1 MRLKL
6 RKRMGRCPVPG
17 QPVKSTLVLII
28 LFFIVSAVLLDLQPV
43 LAQDS
48 EEYLTIPRIEAITF
62 DGMPDEAAWDAIDP
76 VPMVQYTP
84 NAGAEP
90 TEKTEIRVAY
100 DDDYFYASLRAYDS
114 NPDGIRGNSLY
125 RDRLA
130 GSDHFEILLDTYNDN
145 ETGYIFTTTP
155 TGIRND
161 VAISNDATGG
171 SITSGEWLN
180 RDFNTFWDAKTQ
192 VTDEGWFAE
201 IRIPFS
207 SLRFQEN
214 DGTVIMGLTL
224 QRKIA
229 RKTERL
235 VYPAIPPESD
245 FAFLRPSKAKKIRI
259 EGIDSPNRLYI
270 TPYALGGLQQLNE
283 LNDAGT
289 DYDRI
294 NDGRWDI
301 GGDIKMSLTNY
312 LTMDLTVNTDFAQV
326 EADDQQVNLTRFSL
340 FFPEKRQFFQERA
353 SLFEFRTGGLSR
365 LFYSRR
371 IGLSSGGEL
380 ISIYGGARIVGRV
393 GEWDLGVL
401 NMQTA
406 KEEGV
411 LPSENFGVVRL
422 RRRIFNENS
431 YAGGMFTS
439 RIGADG
445 SYNIGYGVDGLV
457 RLFGD
462 DYLNLKFAQTFDD
475 DPIGAEPIRD
485 FNSARFTAELQRRRR
500 EGLGY
505 NAAFIWSGE
514 NYNPE
519 LGFVQ
524 RYDYKHLNGELNHTW
539 LFDRGPFIWH
549 QIGATGFA
557 FIRNGDQSIQ
567 SAEYGPEWNFN
578 TRGSSSGTIEFKISY
593 EDLLTDFELSDEAI
607 VPRENYTFY
616 QAGVSYDMPPERL
629 VSTGI
634 QVEGGTF
641 YDGTRISF
649 MLDPSWNISKHLE
662 LSAEYQYERIRFD
675 DRNQKFDAHIAR
687 LRIGTALNNQVST
700 NSLIQYNSTLDLI
713 SANVRFRYNFR
724 EGQDLWIVYNEGL
737 NTSPY
742 KTDPHLPISDSR
754 TILIK
759 FTYTFQS

>member
-1 MRLKL
+1 MIPLL
-6 RKRMGRCPVPG
+6 
-17 QPVKSTLVLII
+17 
-28 LFFIVSAVLLDLQPV
+28 LFLLFP
-43 LAQDS
+43 LADS
-48 EEYLTIPRIEAITF
+48 GYAQNREAYYTVPRIDRIRF
-62 DGMPDEAAWDAIDP
+62 DGMPDEAAWEAIEP
-76 VPMVQYTP
+76 VPLVQYTP
-84 NAGAEP
+84 NAGAPP
-90 TEKTEIRVAY
+90 TEKTEIRIAH
-100 DDDYFYASLRAYDS
+100 DDDYFYASLRGYDS

-145 ETGYIFTTTP
+145 ETAYIFTTTP

-171 SITSGEWLN
+171 SITSGGWLN
-180 RDFNTFWDAKTQ
+180 RDFNTFWDAKTT

-207 SLRFQEN
+207 SLRFQTN
-214 DGTVIMGLTL
+214 DGTAVMGLTL

-270 TPYALGGLQQLNE
+270 TPYALGGLQQQNE
-283 LNDAGT
+283 LRT
-289 DYDRI
+289 DNSGFDRTS
-294 NDGRWDI
+294 DGRWDF
-301 GGDIKMSLTNY
+301 GGDFKMSLTNY
-312 LTMDLTVNTDFAQV
+312 LTLDLTANTDFAQV

-371 IGLSSGGEL
+371 IGLSAGGEL
-380 ISIYGGARIVGRV
+380 IPIYGGARLTGRL
-393 GEWDLGVL
+393 GAWDLGVL

-406 KEEGV
+406 EEGA

-422 RRRIFNENS
+422 RRRIINENS
-431 YAGGMFTS
+431 YLGGMATS

-445 SYNIGYGVDGLV
+445 GYNLGYGLDGLI

-462 DYLNLKFAQTFDD
+462 DYLSVKFAQTFDD
-475 DPIGAEPIRD
+475 EPIGGEPIRGI
-485 FNSARFTAELQRRRR
+485 NSARITAELQRRRR
-500 EGLGY
+500 QGLGY
-505 NAAFIWSGE
+505 DAGFIWSGI
-514 NYNPE
+514 NYNPGI
-519 LGFVQ
+519 GFVQ
-524 RYDYKHLNGELNHTW
+524 RSDFKHLTGELNHTW
-539 LFDRGPFIWH
+539 LYDTGPFIWH
-549 QIGATGFA
+549 QIGATGFTY
-557 FIRNGDQSIQ
+557 IRNADQSIQ
-567 SAEYGPEWNFN
+567 SAEYGPEWNYN
-578 TRGSSSGTIEFKISY
+578 TRGSASGTIEFKISY
-593 EDLLTDFELSDEAI
+593 EDLAEVFELSDNAF
-607 VPRENYTFY
+607 VPIENYTFY
-616 QAGVSYDMPPERL
+616 RVGASYRMATERL
-629 VSTGI
+629 LRTGLR
-634 QVEGGTF
+634 VEAGSF
-641 YDGTRISF
+641 YDGTRYSAV
-649 MLDPSWNISKHLE
+649 LSPSWYVSKHLE
-662 LSAEYQYERIRFD
+662 LSSEYQYERIRFEE
-675 DRNQKFDAHIAR
+675 RNQQFDAHILR
-687 LRIGTALNNQVST
+687 VRIGTALDNKLSA
-700 NSLIQYNSTLDLI
+700 NSLIQYNNTLDLL

-742 KTDPHLPISDSR
+742 KTDPHLPVSDSR

-759 FTYTFQS
+759 FTYTFKS

>member
-1 MRLKL
+1 MNISAGKPPRFEPFYTLPDNIYSYIFLILLLFLASTEEVK
-6 RKRMGRCPVPG
+6 G
-17 QPVKSTLVLII
+17 QQQEEY
-28 LFFIVSAVLLDLQPV
+28 FIV
-43 LAQDS
+43 
-48 EEYLTIPRIEAITF
+48 PRIDRINF
-62 DGMPDEAAWDAIDP
+62 DGMPDEAVWDAIKSI
-76 VPMVQYTP
+76 PMVQYAP
-84 NAGAEP
+84 NAGAPP
-90 TEKTEIRVAY
+90 TEKTEIRVAH
-100 DDDYFYASLRAYDS
+100 DDDYFYASLRGYDS
-114 NPDGIRGNSLY
+114 DPDGIRGNSLY

-130 GSDHFEILLDTYNDN
+130 GSDHFELLLDTYNDN

-171 SITSGEWLN
+171 SIASGEWLN

-192 VTDEGWFAE
+192 VTDRGWFAE

-214 DGTVIMGLTL
+214 DGTVIMGMTI

-245 FAFLRPSKAKKIRI
+245 YAFLRPSKAKKIKL

-283 LNDAGT
+283 LNDTGT
-289 DYDRI
+289 GYDRV
-294 NDGRWDI
+294 NEGRWDL

-371 IGLSSGGEL
+371 IGLSAGGNL
-380 ISIYGGARIVGRV
+380 IPIYGGARLVGRM
-393 GEWDLGVL
+393 GDWDLGVL

-406 KEEGV
+406 EEGT

-431 YAGGMFTS
+431 YVGGMFTS
-439 RIGADG
+439 RVGADG
-445 SYNIGYGVDGLV
+445 GYNLGYGLDGLI

-462 DYLNLKFAQTFDD
+462 DYLNLKYAQTFDD
-475 DPIGAEPIRD
+475 QPIGSEPIRGI
-485 FNSARFTAELQRRRR
+485 NSARIVAELQRRRR
-500 EGLGY
+500 QGLGY
-505 NAAFIWSGE
+505 NAGFIWSGT
-514 NYNPE
+514 NYDPGI
-519 LGFVQ
+519 GFVQ
-524 RYDYKHLNGELNHTW
+524 RNDFKHLAGDLNYTW
-539 LFDRGPFIWH
+539 LYDEGPFIWQ
-549 QIGATGFA
+549 QIGATGFTY
-557 FIRNGDQSIQ
+557 IRNEDQSVQ

-578 TRGSSSGTIEFKISY
+578 TRGSANGSIAFKISY
-593 EDLLTDFELSDEAI
+593 EDLLTDFVLSDEAI
-607 VPRENYTFY
+607 VPRDSYTFY
-616 QAGVSYDMPPERL
+616 QGSVSYRMPPERL
-629 VSTGI
+629 LSASM

-641 YDGTRISF
+641 YDGTRLSF
-649 MLDPSWNISKHLE
+649 MFNPSWYVSKHLE
-662 LSAEYQYERIRFD
+662 LSAEYQYERIRFEERD
-675 DRNQKFDAHIAR
+675 QKFDAHITR

-700 NSLIQYNSTLDLI
+700 NGLIQYNSTLDLL
-713 SANVRFRYNFR
+713 SANIRFRYNFR

-742 KTDPHLPISDSR
+742 KTDPHLPISHTR